1 MLDDPVVLA
10 VLAGVV
16 LLVVVGAAVFVARRR
31 RQRLADQF
39 GPEYEH
45 AVATHGRRGAA
56 RELEA
61 RRDHVDKLDL
71 RDLTAEEHSELV
83 RRWQEVQGRFVDQ
96 PAVAV
101 TEADALIAETM
112 RLRGYPIDDISHD
125 ERREADLSVAYP
137 QEVGR
142 YREAADIARR
152 SRRNE
157 ATTEELRQAMVHYR
171 SLFDG
176 LAEARQGDDI
186 DRPRTER
193 ARAERPPERPGE
205 RAGEL
210 PVERDVEPPVRP
222 GERAA
227 RPADPAATR
236 R

>member
-1 MLDDPVVLA
+1 MMDDPVVLA
-10 VLAGVV
+10 VLAGLV
-16 LLVVVGAAVFVARRR
+16 LLVLIVAAVMVTRRR
-31 RQRLADQF
+31 RRRLSEEF

-45 AVATHGRRGAA
+45 TVATHGRRGAA
-56 RELEA
+56 QELES
-61 RRDHVDKLDL
+61 RREHVDSLEL

-125 ERREADLSVAYP
+125 ERREADLSIAYP

-142 YREAADIARR
+142 YRDAADIARR

-171 SLFDG
+171 SLFDS
-176 LAEARQGDDI
+176 LSKSRQGDDT
-186 DRPRTER
+186 DRLRSERT
-193 ARAERPPERPGE
+193 ERPPERPGE
-205 RAGEL
+205 RAGEQ

-227 RPADPAATR
+227 RPAD
-236 R
+236 